1 MASLRRWLTWVCSDA
16 QKKDDA
22 SAARVVRGPSFEG
35 GASITLVPSA
45 GETPGTRG
53 IVTMTSYNAVT
64 CRNMHGDGRVAEQSL
79 RTSRSRAFGA
89 HPRCSD
95 SPPRSVRKA
104 ALRPMS
110 YVACGRSLVRNS
122 PRGWAPKTLPDLEV
136 RVGRAKACGG
146 IVGRHAVTSHE
157 GTSARDAIGNRRV
170 PAFASASVRG
180 GAAVAVAG
188 AGDRTTQRLS
198 PQLNRIVVRD
208 LGVHPRGEF
217 RTSGAAVGQI
227 DTWAAVAG
235 FPV

>member
-53 IVTMTSYNAVT
+53 IVTMTSCKAVT
-64 CRNMHGDGRVAEQSL
+64 CRNMHGEGRVAEQSL
-79 RTSRSRAFGA
+79 RPSRSRAFGA

-104 ALRPMS
+104 ASRPMS

-122 PRGWAPKTLPDLEV
+122 PRGWAPKALPDLEV
-136 RVGRAKACGG
+136 LVGRAEACCG
-146 IVGRHAVTSHE
+146 IVGRRADTPSRRHVARKHKRE
-157 GTSARDAIGNRRV
+157 GRD
-170 PAFASASVRG
+170 
-180 GAAVAVAG
+180 
-188 AGDRTTQRLS
+188 
-198 PQLNRIVVRD
+198 
-208 LGVHPRGEF
+208 
-217 RTSGAAVGQI
+217 
-227 DTWAAVAG
+227 
-235 FPV
+235 

>member
-53 IVTMTSYNAVT
+53 IVTMTSCKAVT
-64 CRNMHGDGRVAEQSL
+64 CRNMHGEGRVAEQSL
-79 RTSRSRAFGA
+79 RPSRSRAFGA

-104 ALRPMS
+104 ASRPMS

-122 PRGWAPKTLPDLEV
+122 PRGGAPKTLPDLEG
-136 RVGRAKACGG
+136 RVGRAKARSS
-146 IVGRHAVTSHE
+146 IVRRRAGAQARRQEGAKARRHE
-157 GTSARDAIGNRRV
+157 GAKACRQRREEGVLQPGTS
-170 PAFASASVRG
+170 
-180 GAAVAVAG
+180 
-188 AGDRTTQRLS
+188 
-198 PQLNRIVVRD
+198 
-208 LGVHPRGEF
+208 
-217 RTSGAAVGQI
+217 
-227 DTWAAVAG
+227 
-235 FPV
+235 